1 MSDTYQE
8 IKVIEKIINNMEKLF
23 YSPYIYKI
31 CTLKPE
37 DIYDLFYGTPY
48 LTLEGRF
55 TIERNPL

>member
-37 DIYDLFYGTPY
+37 DIYDLFSLHSFSFFMKYF
-48 LTLEGRF
+48 E
-55 TIERNPL
+55 